1 MSRTVRKA
9 ILSAGCVVMFAAT
22 SIAATKFD
30 HAEYLAPKTEGK
42 KDDHPVK
49 GSLAFDKDKKSVD
62 FLDEKGLSAMI
73 TACTTDHVDIAIQTH
88 FPHLKQEISIPLVE
102 VQLEEDRT
110 HDTRDPDRPLRHSRL
125 RLVVNLK
132 RQSWV

>member
-1 MSRTVRKA
+1 MSEHAACTQRTRRIECSGWRASVRWGSQLQRPTQAKFGGTMSRTVRKA

-49 GSLAFDKDKKSVD
+49 GSLAFDKDKKS
-62 FLDEKGLSAMI
+62 
-73 TACTTDHVDIAIQTH
+73 
-88 FPHLKQEISIPLVE
+88 
-102 VQLEEDRT
+102 
-110 HDTRDPDRPLRHSRL
+110 
-125 RLVVNLK
+125 
-132 RQSWV
+132 